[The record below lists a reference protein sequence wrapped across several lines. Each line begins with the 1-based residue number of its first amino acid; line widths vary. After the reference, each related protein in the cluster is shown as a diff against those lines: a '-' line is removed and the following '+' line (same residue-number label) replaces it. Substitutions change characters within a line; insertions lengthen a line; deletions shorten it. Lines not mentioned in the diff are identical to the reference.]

1 MAFILTVVYALSDKL
16 NNKTCGV
23 SVKNSTQTQAAILLN
38 QQFLKLAM
46 PAESIGSDQNEL
58 RSHY

>member
-1 MAFILTVVYALSDKL
+1 MPTVVYALINKF

-23 SVKNSTQTQAAILLN
+23 SVNNSTQPQAAIAFN

-46 PAESIGSDQNEL
+46 PTQSIGS
-58 RSHY
+58 Y

>member
-1 MAFILTVVYALSDKL
+1 MLTVVYALSNQF

-23 SVKNSTQTQAAILLN
+23 SANNSTQSSAAIGFS

-46 PAESIGSDQNEL
+46 PAESIGSYKNEL
-58 RSHY
+58 RSDY

>member
-1 MAFILTVVYALSDKL
+1 MAFILTVVYALSNKF

-23 SVKNSTQTQAAILLN
+23 SVKNSTQTQAAIAFN

-46 PAESIGSDQNEL
+46 PAESIGSYHNEL
-58 RSHY
+58 RPNY

>member
-1 MAFILTVVYALSDKL
+1 MPTVVYALSNKF

-23 SVKNSTQTQAAILLN
+23 SVNISTQPQAAIAFN

-46 PAESIGSDQNEL
+46 PAQSIGSYKNEL
-58 RSHY
+58 RSNY

>member
-1 MAFILTVVYALSDKL
+1 MPAVVYALSNKF

-23 SVKNSTQTQAAILLN
+23 SVNNSTQPQAAIAFN

-46 PAESIGSDQNEL
+46 PT
-58 RSHY
+58 

>member
-1 MAFILTVVYALSDKL
+1 MPTVVYALSNKL

-23 SVKNSTQTQAAILLN
+23 SVNNSTQPLAAIAFN

-46 PAESIGSDQNEL
+46 PTQSIGSYKNEL
-58 RSHY
+58 RSNY